1 MALASLEMRAIHCSL
16 LALSLLVGCGGAAQP
31 PGETPEESPAPPGSS
46 APSEPAA
53 ASEAPSA
60 DGKTSFA
67 FVLPKPGSQRKDRE
81 SFVLA
86 LEVQMT
92 ENGKLV
98 ASEKTGEGKRMV
110 RSTTVLA
117 NDGKAVTK
125 KKVHYEE
132 LVKVSK
138 KGEREQRVPS
148 PLTGK
153 TYVIALEQGKVVIT
167 GGGGEPVSE
176 VEREA
181 LLEDNKEFGKP
192 PQFAAFV
199 PKHPMAPGERFTPP
213 KEVLADMFG
222 DGKSYGDVEFT
233 FVGPEERAGKKV
245 GKFEFVMT
253 ITDQRQGA
261 TTTIRSKG
269 AVLLLLESG
278 WPIELELGG
287 QVTVTA
293 PGDKPNRKVA
303 GSGTLEMKLAA
314 EYR

>member
-1 MALASLEMRAIHCSL
+1 MRALPCSFLALFL
-16 LALSLLVGCGGAAQP
+16 LAGCGGATPP
-31 PGETPEESPAPPGSS
+31 PGKTAEESPAAPGSS
-46 APSEPAA
+46 APAEPGAPG
-53 ASEAPSA
+53 EAPSA
-60 DGKTSFA
+60 DGKTSFS
-67 FVLPKPGSQRKDRE
+67 FVLPRPGSQRKDRE

-98 ASEKTGEGKRMV
+98 ASEKSGEGKRMV

-132 LVKVSK
+132 LVKVSR

-153 TYVIALEQGKVVIT
+153 TYVIALEKGAIAIT
-167 GGGGEPVSE
+167 SSAGEPVSD

-199 PKHPMAPGERFTPP
+199 PKHPMAPGEKFTPP
-213 KEVLADMFG
+213 KEALADMFG
-222 DGKSYGDVEFT
+222 GGKSYGDVEFT
-233 FVGPEERAGKKV
+233 FVGPEERAGEKV

-293 PGDKPNRKVA
+293 PGDRPNRKVA
-303 GSGTLEMKLAA
+303 GSGSLEMKLAA